1 MSYVVLT
8 IDRRAEY
15 YARAAPL
22 IAADPLG
29 FYTRAEKGR
38 RIIAARLSI
47 HAMQPANVVAF
58 SDPRRKPFLSIPNP
72 AAGTHFPEPETQSL
86 PEAAR
91 SG

>member
-15 YARAAPL
+15 YARAAAL

-29 FYTRAEKGR
+29 FYTRAETGR

-47 HAMQPANVVAF
+47 HAMQPANIVAI
-58 SDPRRKPFLSIPNP
+58 SDARRKSFPSMPTLQDCTG
-72 AAGTHFPEPETQSL
+72 AGTDAATL
-86 PEAAR
+86 REAAKTR
-91 SG
+91 

>member
-47 HAMQPANVVAF
+47 HAMQPANIVTF
-58 SDPRRKPFLSIPNP
+58 HDPRRKPFLPMPSPLHSEPVGTP
-72 AAGTHFPEPETQSL
+72 APASR
-86 PEAAR
+86 EAAAT
-91 SG
+91 G